1 MKKRT
6 IIFLAITTL
15 IFVIFGILIIVH
27 NTHTDKRYQIEN
39 ISNEYFQSDD
49 TVVATVNDNNITNR
63 EVSLV
68 KYSYHTKDALNQA
81 IEQKAIIQL
90 ANDDGFSL
98 SQSDIEKEINYI
110 DGVYEKLNLPENEDN
125 IAFREDLKRNHLE
138 MATSIKY
145 QSYIEKKI
153 SHQEFCC
160 DDELINKEYEE
171 YKTLYNEWE
180 AGGKKSS
187 KLYKQIR
194 NLREKIAQE
203 YIQKR
208 IEQLQIKKY

>member
-6 IIFLAITTL
+6 IIFLTITTL
-15 IFVIFGILIIVH
+15 ICVIFGILIIVH

-49 TVVATVNDNNITNR
+49 AVVATVNDNNITNR

-68 KYSYHTKDALNQA
+68 KYSYHTKNALDKA
-81 IEQKAIIQL
+81 IEQKAIVQL
-90 ANDDGFSL
+90 ANTDGYKL
-98 SQSDIEKEINYI
+98 SETDLEKERDYINNT
-110 DGVYEKLNLPENEDN
+110 YEKLNLPDNEKN
-125 IAFREDLKRNHLE
+125 QMFKEDLIKNHLE
-138 MATSIKY
+138 MVTSIKY
-145 QSYIEKKI
+145 QNQIKMLI
-153 SHQEFCC
+153 LHQEFCC
-160 DDELINKEYEE
+160 DDESINKEYEE

-180 AGGKKSS
+180 ADGKESS
-187 KLYKQIR
+187 KLYKQIW

>member
-6 IIFLAITTL
+6 IIFLTITTL
-15 IFVIFGILIIVH
+15 ICVIFGILIIVH

-63 EVSLV
+63 EVSLA
-68 KYSYHTKDALNQA
+68 KYSYHTKNALDKA
-81 IEQKAIIQL
+81 IEQKAIVQL
-90 ANDDGFSL
+90 ANTDGYKL
-98 SQSDIEKEINYI
+98 SKTDLEKERDYINNT
-110 DGVYEKLNLPENEDN
+110 YEKLNLPDNEKN
-125 IAFREDLKRNHLE
+125 QMFKEDLIKNHLE
-138 MATSIKY
+138 MVTSIKY
-145 QSYIEKKI
+145 QNQIKMLI
-153 SHQEFCC
+153 LHQEFCC

-180 AGGKKSS
+180 AGGKESS
-187 KLYKQIR
+187 KLYKQIW

>member
-6 IIFLAITTL
+6 IIFLTITTL
-15 IFVIFGILIIVH
+15 ICVIFGILIIVH

-39 ISNEYFQSDD
+39 ISDEYFQSDD
-49 TVVATVNDNNITNR
+49 TVVATVNDNNITKR

-68 KYSYHTKDALNQA
+68 KYSYHTKNALDKA

-180 AGGKKSS
+180 ADGKESS
-187 KLYKQIR
+187 KLYKQIW

>member
-6 IIFLAITTL
+6 IIFLTITTL
-15 IFVIFGILIIVH
+15 ICIIFGILIIVH

-49 TVVATVNDNNITNR
+49 TVVATVNDNNITNK

-68 KYSYHTKDALNQA
+68 KYSYHTKNALDKA
-81 IEQKAIIQL
+81 IEQKAIVQL
-90 ANDDGFSL
+90 ANTDGYKL
-98 SQSDIEKEINYI
+98 SETDLEKERDYINNT
-110 DGVYEKLNLPENEDN
+110 YEKLNLPDNEKN
-125 IAFREDLKRNHLE
+125 QMFKEDLIKNHLE
-138 MATSIKY
+138 MVTSIKY
-145 QSYIEKKI
+145 QNQIKMLI
-153 SHQEFCC
+153 LHQEFCC

-180 AGGKKSS
+180 AGGKESS
-187 KLYKQIR
+187 KLYKQIC

-208 IEQLQIKKY
+208 IEQLQINKY